1 MELKQAQTSLTA
13 KPKKIKIEDIEKA
26 LKKER
31 FFYLAREN
39 EHKDLIALQE
49 HFEEQGFNVYIKEV
63 KYGLGELDYIY
74 EAHIL

>member
-1 MELKQAQTSLTA
+1 MELKQAQTSLTT
-13 KPKKIKIEDIEKA
+13 KPKKIKIDDIEKA
-26 LKKER
+26 LKKEK
-31 FFYLAREN
+31 FFYFAREN